1 MKKED
6 EDVEKVRNLWNMLW
20 PVKKIAE
27 ELNYPTYKINQL
39 INKARKRGYTVLS
52 LEEKNR
58 KRKELAVQMWNE
70 GKSRKEIGDELFIS
84 SNKVS
89 ELLSIAKEEGSE
101 LRKAKEINMDIIV
114 KMWNDGKS
122 QEDIADKLDTN
133 VATVFN
139 YLLQAKNTGINLR
152 DVPIVKEKKDRY
164 KQYLELKSLGMDTKK
179 IANQIGVSEKRIKI
193 YMGKS
198 DDEKQKSLLDKFLDM
213 WDDEC
218 SPQEIS
224 EVISK
229 DMKTSDAKKYDSKEK
244 TIELLKEMLP
254 QDVAERLNISIGEVY
269 SIIYSL
275 NEEELK
281 KLKKDFLKSKK
292 EIYSF
297 IKKEKEN
304 GKTISQAFENYENQH
319 IKIGFVDLSEI
330 YLVLG
335 LKSRSINI
343 LNKIIYN
350 NNMEVYNRE
359 RAIIQKERIEKEI
372 TAQNMNKEDKDYT
385 D

>member
-6 EDVEKVRNLWNMLW
+6 EDIEKVIDLWNMLW

-27 ELNYPTYKINQL
+27 ELNYPTYKVNQL

-52 LEEKNR
+52 IEEKNR

-84 SNKVS
+84 TNKVS
-89 ELLSIAKEEGSE
+89 ELLSNARKEGSE

-114 KMWNDGKS
+114 KMWNNGKS

-133 VATVFN
+133 VSTVFN

-152 DVPIVKEKKDRY
+152 DIPIVKEKNDGY
-164 KQYLELKSLGMDTKK
+164 KQFLELKSLGIDTKK
-179 IANQIGVSEKRIKI
+179 MANQIGVTEKRIKI

-224 EVISK
+224 EEISK
-229 DMKTSDAKKYDSKEK
+229 DMKTNDAKKYDSKGK
-244 TIELLKEMLP
+244 AIELLKEMLP
-254 QDVAERLNISIGEVY
+254 QDAAKSLNISIDEVY

-304 GKTISQAFENYENQH
+304 GKAISQAFEDYEKQY
-319 IKIGFVDLSEI
+319 IKTSFVDLSEV

-350 NNMEVYNRE
+350 SNMEFYNRE
-359 RAIIQKERIEKEI
+359 RAIVQKERIEKEI
-372 TAQNMNKEDKDYT
+372 TAQNMNKDDKDYT

>member
-58 KRKELAVQMWNE
+58 KREELAVQMWNE

-89 ELLSIAKEEGSE
+89 ELLSIAKEEGNE
-101 LRKAKEINMDIIV
+101 LRKAKEINLDIVV

-292 EIYSF
+292 DIYSF
-297 IKKEKEN
+297 INKEKEN